1 MNLNVFKY
9 VLSIALSLFLPVLV
23 SAQENGLDQR
33 IDEAFKPVADWWGW
47 LVFYPIYQGVP
58 IVLVLLIFGAAFFTI
73 AFGFVNIRRFGTAV
87 NVVRGKYDDIDD
99 HSADPH
105 AAVNIADGDIP
116 DTIKDESHHG
126 EVTHFQALAT
136 AVSGTVGLGNIAG
149 VAVAIAIGGPG
160 ATLWMIIAGL
170 LGMSSKFVEC
180 TLGVKYRDI
189 EADGTVYGGPMY
201 YLSKVLKT
209 SDMRASEKYSPYFSP

>member
-1 MNLNVFKY
+1 ML
-9 VLSIALSLFLPVLV
+9 ALFLPLLV
-23 SAQENGLDQR
+23 SAQEKG
-33 IDEAFKPVADWWGW
+33 IDERINDAFKPVADWWSW
-47 LVFYPIYQGVP
+47 LVFYPLFEGVP

-73 AFGFVNIRRFGTAV
+73 VFGFVNIRRFGTAI
-87 NVVRGKYDDIDD
+87 NVVRGKYDDIDA
-99 HSADPH
+99 HSADPN

-160 ATLWMIIAGL
+160 ATLWMIVAGL

-189 EADGTVYGGPMY
+189 DPDGTVYGGPMY
-201 YLSKVLKT
+201 YLSKGFKDIGYEGVGKVFAVFFAI
-209 SDMRASEKYSPYFSP
+209 M